1 MLYNRIKRLYTAEEE
16 DFPVLPYQAISDLKA
31 KYLGKETAVFHK
43 LDYKDNQSIWSENT
57 AKILNNKAKTLLD
70 YFFMCCKVKNVKGTV
85 LCLRNGECSW
95 LDESTKPKKEEEPT
109 YPDITDPKAFTSTRK
124 TLIAIGGNIVYDG
137 NEYKFESD
145 KHRSP
150 AREYIPRLCKT
161 YLMQVV
167 IPNALLSKKF
177 RHGTTFDTVFNAVD
191 HCMTVRKSLRSQEF
205 WREFKESD
213 DIQEIKDAINFYVF
227 DKKRDGSAVDSQ
239 HRCYFDKFVNLNCN
253 TQTKFKKGKLDE
265 EVDKL
270 IERMKDEPE
279 LGTASYRQLREM
291 GISDRLARLFM
302 KKRGD

>member
-1 MLYNRIKRLYTAEEE
+1 MLYDRIKRLYTAEEE
-16 DFPVLPYQAISDLKA
+16 DFPQLNQQAIIDLKE
-31 KYLGKETAVFHK
+31 KYLGKETAAFHSIS
-43 LDYKDNQSIWSENT
+43 YKDNQRIWSQNT
-57 AKILNNKAKTLLD
+57 ADRLNSMAKTMLD
-70 YFFMCCKVKNVKGTV
+70 YLFKCIEVKNVRGTV
-85 LCLRNGECSW
+85 LFLRNGECGW

-137 NEYKFESD
+137 PEFKFESD

-150 AREYIPRLCKT
+150 ARDYIPRLCKN

-167 IPNALLSKKF
+167 IPNVLLSKKF

-191 HCMTVRKSLRSQEF
+191 HCMTVRKSLKSQEF
-205 WREFKESD
+205 WTEFKGSD

-227 DKKRDGSAVDSQ
+227 NKKRDGTEVDGL
-239 HRCYFDKFVNLNCN
+239 HRCYFDKFVNLNCK

-270 IERMKDEPE
+270 IKRAETEPE
-279 LGTASYRQLREM
+279 LKTMSKRELVEK
-291 GISDRLARLFM
+291 GISQRLALMFM
-302 KKRGD
+302 KKRKG

>member
-16 DFPVLPYQAISDLKA
+16 DFPNLNQQAILDLKE
-31 KYLGKETAVFHK
+31 KYLGKETAVFHSIS
-43 LDYKDNQSIWSENT
+43 YKDNQRIWSQNT
-57 AKILNNKAKTLLD
+57 TDRLNSMAKSMLEYLFKCIE
-70 YFFMCCKVKNVKGTV
+70 VKNVRGTV
-85 LCLRNGECSW
+85 LFLRNGECGW
-95 LDESTKPKKEEEPT
+95 MDESVKPQKEEEPT
-109 YPDITDPKAFTSTRK
+109 YPDITDYKAFTSTRK

-177 RHGTTFDTVFNAVD
+177 RHGTTFETVFNAVD
-191 HCMTVRKSLRSQEF
+191 HCMTVGKSVKSQDF
-205 WREFKESD
+205 WKEFKESD

-239 HRCYFDKFVNLNCN
+239 HRCYFDKFVSLNCKS
-253 TQTKFKKGKLDE
+253 QTKFKKGKLDE
-265 EVDKL
+265 EVGKL
-270 IERMKDEPE
+270 IKRMKDEPE

-302 KKRGD
+302 KKRGE